1 MSKQKTAET
10 KYVIMTF
17 EDDVNDD
24 HECSMEVIPALWLCA
39 PGQAWW
45 PSHVGS
51 MQLIGIPYIRHLSPS
66 TCTLHIWCH
75 TSPCSLIFSQPIV
88 R

>member
-10 KYVIMTF
+10 KYVIVTF

-45 PSHVGS
+45 PSQHN
-51 MQLIGIPYIRHLSPS
+51 GIPYIRDLSASTRTPVSYTHL
-66 TCTLHIWCH
+66 TLPTI
-75 TSPCSLIFSQPIV
+75 LRV
-88 R
+88 